1 MTRKNLGPE
10 EAAKLDAIEA
20 LVNSLREE
28 AGQAP
33 EPLPALAADRL
44 ARVVGSWKF
53 ILGMGSVIAAYVTYN
68 TVSLNAFDTFPY
80 ILLNLFLSFQAALLL
95 PIILMSQNRADAK
108 DRKHATRAYRTIGHI
123 EELVKLLAEMEGV
136 EPDQSE
142 PLPELPAENG
152 SS

>member
-20 LVNSLREE
+20 LVTSLREE

-33 EPLPALAADRL
+33 APLPAVAADRV
-44 ARVVGSWKF
+44 ARIVGSWKF
-53 ILGMGSVIAAYVTYN
+53 IIGMGAFIFAYVSYN
-68 TVSLNAFDTFPY
+68 FFSSEPFDTFPF
-80 ILLNLFLSFQAALLL
+80 ILLNLFLSFQAALFL

-108 DRKHATRAYRTIGHI
+108 DRKHATRAYKTLGRV

-136 EPDQSE
+136 EPQSDDTS
-142 PLPELPAENG
+142 NG

>member
-1 MTRKNLGPE
+1 MTRRNLGPE

-20 LVNSLREE
+20 LVTSLRED

-33 EPLPALAADRL
+33 QPLPAAAADRV
-44 ARVVGSWKF
+44 AKIVGSWKF
-53 ILGMGSVIAAYVTYN
+53 ILSMGTFIVGYIFFNSYSSA
-68 TVSLNAFDTFPY
+68 AFDDFPF
-80 ILLNLFLSFQAALLL
+80 ILLNLFLSFQAALFL

-108 DRKHATRAYRTIGHI
+108 DRKHATRAYKTIGHI

-136 EPDQSE
+136 EPQSE
-142 PLPELPAENG
+142 DTSNG

>member
-1 MTRKNLGPE
+1 MTRKHLGPE

-20 LVNSLREE
+20 LVTSLREE

-33 EPLPALAADRL
+33 DPLPALAADRV
-44 ARVVGSWKF
+44 ARIVGSWKF
-53 ILGMGSVIAAYVTYN
+53 ILGMGSFILAYIFYN
-68 TVSLNAFDTFPY
+68 SLSSTAFDTFPF
-80 ILLNLFLSFQAALLL
+80 ILLNLFLSFQAALFL

-108 DRKHATRAYRTIGHI
+108 DRKHASRAYKTIGHI

-136 EPDQSE
+136 EPQPDEDSV
-142 PLPELPAENG
+142 ENG

>member
-20 LVNSLREE
+20 LVTSLREE

-33 EPLPALAADRL
+33 LPLPAVAADRV
-44 ARVVGSWKF
+44 ARIVGSWKF
-53 ILGMGSVIAAYVTYN
+53 IIGMGSFIAAYIIFN
-68 TVSLNAFDTFPY
+68 LFSSAAFDTFPF
-80 ILLNLFLSFQAALLL
+80 ILLNLFLSFQAALFL

-108 DRKHATRAYRTIGHI
+108 DRKHAARAYRTIAHI
-123 EELVKLLAEMEGV
+123 EDLVKLIAAIDAD
-136 EPDQSE
+136 DQSGSS
-142 PLPELPAENG
+142 NG

>member
-20 LVNSLREE
+20 LVTSLREE
-28 AGQAP
+28 AGTAP
-33 EPLPALAADRL
+33 DPLPAVAADKV
-44 ARVVGSWKF
+44 ARIVGSWKF
-53 ILGMGSVIAAYVTYN
+53 ILGMGSFLVVYITYN
-68 TVSLNAFDTFPY
+68 VLSSAPFDTFPF
-80 ILLNLFLSFQAALLL
+80 ILLNLFLSFQAAMFL

-123 EELVKLLAEMEGV
+123 EELVKLLAEIEGV
-136 EPDQSE
+136 EPQSE
-142 PLPELPAENG
+142 DYVENG